1 MFLAKFIVYY
11 KNMKRYTLI
20 TGIAAA
26 IFMITSCQ
34 NSVPGDPMK
43 STESDS
49 PRVASTKADTLY
61 TGLNNPWGMVW
72 LPDGRMLITEKAG
85 EILVFRDGKF
95 TGEKLTG
102 VPKVF
107 DGGQGGLLDIKL
119 HPDYEKNK
127 WIYISYAKPV
137 QGGATTT
144 IMRFKLEGNNIVSP
158 QELYEAKPYLD
169 ADFHFGSRIAFD
181 NDNYLY
187 FSSGERG
194 TMEKV
199 WQLDNDHGKIHRL
212 KDDGTVPDDN
222 PFVKT
227 PGAHGSIWSYGHRNP
242 QGLIYDR
249 KNNRL
254 WGIEHG
260 PKGGDELNL
269 IQKGNNY
276 GWPKTCYGINYDGT
290 ILTDK
295 KEMPGVTNPTHYW
308 VPSIAPCGSMIVTS
322 DKYPSWNG
330 NLLIGAL
337 ALKHIAR
344 VQLDGTKYVT
354 EERLLDQVAR
364 FRNIAEGPDGY
375 IYAVTEG
382 PGMLLKLVP

>member
-1 MFLAKFIVYY
+1 
-11 KNMKRYTLI
+11 MKKYTLI
-20 TGIAAA
+20 PGLAAVTL
-26 IFMITSCQ
+26 IITSCHS
-34 NSVPGDPMK
+34 SVTDRQMNGRDP
-43 STESDS
+43 D
-49 PRVASTKADTLY
+49 PVAVSSTKADTLY
-61 TGLNNPWGMVW
+61 KDLNNPWGMVW

-102 VPKVF
+102 VPEVA

-144 IMRFKLEGNNIVSP
+144 IMRFMLEGNNLVSKK
-158 QELYEAKPYLD
+158 ELYEAKPYLD

-181 NDNYLY
+181 KDNYL
-187 FSSGERG
+187 FFTSGERG

-199 WQLDNDHGKIHRL
+199 WELNNDHGKIHRL
-212 KDDGTVPDDN
+212 KDDGAVPDDN

-227 PGAHGSIWSYGHRNP
+227 PGAHPSIWSYGHRNP
-242 QGLIYDR
+242 QGLVYDR
-249 KNNRL
+249 ESNRL

-260 PKGGDELNL
+260 PRGGDELNL
-269 IQKGNNY
+269 IQKGKNY

-308 VPSIAPCGSMIVTS
+308 VPSIGPCGSTIVTS
-322 DKYPSWNG
+322 DKYPAWKG

-344 VQLDGTKYVT
+344 VQLNGTTYVT
-354 EERLLDQVAR
+354 EE
-364 FRNIAEGPDGY
+364 
-375 IYAVTEG
+375 
-382 PGMLLKLVP
+382 